1 MSAQA
6 ADRQQV
12 QLVCIRT
19 IIHFSFSR
27 KLSTLCSII
36 CDVRQRVYVQCKQ
49 NARRENGA
57 MLS

>member
-1 MSAQA
+1 MPAQA

-19 IIHFSFSR
+19 VIHFSFSR
-27 KLSTLCSII
+27 RLSALCSII
-36 CDVRQRVYVQCKQ
+36 CDVRQRVYVQCEQ
-49 NARRENGA
+49 NARRENEL